1 MGKTTAPRYPQVH
14 VSVTN
19 GDSIPRVI
27 SRVSAEL
34 RRAGV
39 SEDERRVF
47 ETEASEAGNASA
59 VLDLCSK
66 WVEVS

>member
-1 MGKTTAPRYPQVH
+1 MADKRPPAYPQVH

-19 GDSIPRVI
+19 GGSIPRVI
-27 SRVSAEL
+27 SRVSAAL

-39 SEDERRVF
+39 SEVERRAF
-47 ETEASEAGNASA
+47 ETEASEAGDARATLA
-59 VLDLCSK
+59 VCAE